1 LGGWLGQAHSQGVGN
16 KIALQIYRNMN
27 EIAMKCTK
35 IYTRKT
41 LEIRYPSEICLLK
54 ACGRIWAAFPLVA
67 GKFLQK
73 PASKSLLEMLKNTTN
88 VKKIFCFNTENFHTK
103 ICKKNMI
110 YDLSKSVSM
119 LK

>member
-16 KIALQIYRNMN
+16 ELALQIYKKIN
-27 EIAMKCTK
+27 EIIQNVQK
-35 IYTRKT
+35 YTRKT
-41 LEIRYPSEICLLK
+41 LEIRYPNEICLVK

-88 VKKIFCFNTENFHTK
+88 VRENF
-103 ICKKNMI
+103 
-110 YDLSKSVSM
+110 L
-119 LK
+119 L